1 MGNISTAIIVVEGSL
16 GRAREH
22 TCVHPPGAA
31 HKSRTVR
38 VLLFNI
44 ENLRLICVNLKA
56 ARERNPCSFATVI
69 FCLFLLLVW
78 IIWFD
83 NCVER

>member
-16 GRAREH
+16 GKAREH

-31 HKSRTVR
+31 HKLRTVR

-56 ARERNPCSFATVI
+56 ARERNPCSFATVC
-69 FCLFLLLVW
+69 F
-78 IIWFD
+78 WFV
-83 NCVER
+83 CVVSLDYMV